1 MRIENLRSMLLT
13 DHANWRDAA
22 LRQSLS
28 TNILDKLQEFDEH
41 GFCVF
46 PRAVPDQVCDQAITA
61 YCERFETEDNRV
73 FKDAYNHF
81 PKLINSHVSVPQ
93 IGEIFTRNEEV
104 LRFADVLFQQRTGL
118 YTSIFFQRGSAQ
130 PLHVDAPYFTTVPES
145 RYLGMWT
152 ALEDVDEVN
161 GALMVYPG
169 GHKVKGP
176 RPEAIV
182 REAFPGGRKLRRLEP
197 DLWARYQD
205 QLMEEC
211 ERSGLKVTSLAM
223 KKGDTLLWHPRLPHG
238 GTPIQDP
245 TRTRYSIVFHIVP
258 EGTLTLQADK
268 FFNPGRPVKI
278 KEKLVN
284 WVVWQIKS
292 INGRRIRYTPKPN
305 FQVPPN
311 WDQIKNE
318 RQGQIPL

>member
-1 MRIENLRSMLLT
+1 MLIEKFHSMLLT
-13 DHANWRDAA
+13 DLTNWRDAA
-22 LRQSLS
+22 RRQSIS
-28 TNILDKLQEFDEH
+28 VEILEKLEEFDKH

-46 PRAVPDQVCDQAITA
+46 PRSVPDRYCDQAITA
-61 YCERFETEDNRV
+61 YRQQFETEENRE
-73 FKDAYNHF
+73 FKDANNHF

-93 IGEIFTRNEEV
+93 IGEIFSQNEEV

-152 ALEDVDEVN
+152 ALEDADEAN

-176 RPEAIV
+176 SPEAIV
-182 REAFPGGRKLRRLEP
+182 REVFPGGRKLRKLEP
-197 DLWARYQD
+197 DLWNRYQD
-205 QLMEEC
+205 RLMEEC
-211 ERSGLKVTSLAM
+211 EKHGLKVTSLAM

-238 GTPIQDP
+238 GTPIKVP

-268 FFNPGRPVKI
+268 FFNPKRQVKI
-278 KEKLVN
+278 REKLVN
-284 WVVWQIKS
+284 WLIWRVRS

-305 FQVPPN
+305 FQVSKSGS
-311 WDQIKNE
+311 QGKHE
-318 RQGQIPL
+318 EQGQIPL